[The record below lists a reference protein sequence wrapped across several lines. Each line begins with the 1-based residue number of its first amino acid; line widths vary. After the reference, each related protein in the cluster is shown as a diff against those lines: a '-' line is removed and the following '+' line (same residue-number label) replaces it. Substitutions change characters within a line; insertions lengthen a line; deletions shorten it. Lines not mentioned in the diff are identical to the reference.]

1 MQECLCPCP
10 SWAIQ
15 DFSIGNHTLPL
26 NFPTLANKIKRILHG
41 RMHKSTCSRQFLVES
56 LFPGNFECVK
66 LIIKSKRHMIP
77 LTLVLNIA
85 FEWLTTKRKK
95 VLFVKQLWLLHVTFK
110 IILWER
116 KQLECNSLL
125 KLNRKGFQQK
135 RSMKSISHCIARN
148 EYIFILWWK
157 QCW

>member
-1 MQECLCPCP
+1 MQECLCPCH
-10 SWAIQ
+10 SCAIQ

-26 NFPTLANKIKRILHG
+26 GFPTLANKIKRIFHE
-41 RMHKSTCSRQFLVES
+41 RTHKSIWSRQFLVET

-66 LIIKSKRHMIP
+66 LIIKSNRHMIS
-77 LTLVLNIA
+77 LTLVLNMA
-85 FEWLTTKRKK
+85 FEKLITKRKK
-95 VLFVKQLWLLHVTFK
+95 VLFVKHLWLLHVTFK
-110 IILWER
+110 IMLWER
-116 KQLECNSLL
+116 KQLECNSPL

-148 EYIFILWWK
+148 EYIFIRWWK